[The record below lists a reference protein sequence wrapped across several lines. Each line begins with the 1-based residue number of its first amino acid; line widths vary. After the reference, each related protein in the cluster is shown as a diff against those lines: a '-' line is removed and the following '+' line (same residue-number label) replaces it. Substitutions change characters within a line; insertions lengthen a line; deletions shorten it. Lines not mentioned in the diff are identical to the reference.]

1 MFPMNRLH
9 LKPQHWL
16 ATALCALYLHAAAF
30 DLQGHRGARGLAP
43 ENTLPGFAKTLGVG
57 VTTIETDLAISRDGV
72 LLISHDPALN
82 PDITRGPDGQF
93 LSGRGPVIWHT
104 DHAELQRYD
113 VGRLK
118 PGSRYAAQYPDQ
130 QPHDGARLPRLQDLF
145 ALVERSGNRE
155 VRFALEIKTRPD
167 APADTAAPDA
177 FAGKVVEAVRA
188 AGVALRTTL
197 LSFDWRALQAV
208 QQMAPDIG
216 TVYLSIQRPNFDNIG
231 ASNPNGSAWTAG
243 LRYADH
249 GSVPKLIHAAGGRI
263 WSAFHGDLDAELVK
277 QAKALG
283 LTVLAWTVNEP
294 ARMAQ
299 VMDMGVDG
307 IVTDRPDLL
316 RDVIARRGLPLPK
329 PTPVRAD

>member
-1 MFPMNRLH
+1 MCPLNRLH

-16 ATALCALYLHAAAF
+16 TTALCALCLHAAAF

-43 ENTLPGFAKTLGVG
+43 ENTLPGFAKTLDVG

-93 LSGRGPVIWHT
+93 LATRGPVIWHT

-113 VGRLK
+113 IGRLK
-118 PGSRYAAQYPDQ
+118 PGTRYAAQYSDQ

-145 ALVERSGNRE
+145 ALVERSGDRE
-155 VRFALEIKTRPD
+155 VRTALEIKTRPD
-167 APADTAAPDA
+167 APADTATPDA
-177 FAGKVVEAVRA
+177 FARKVVDAVRA
-188 AGVALRTTL
+188 AGVAQRTTL

-208 QQMAPDIG
+208 QQLAPDIG

-231 ASNPNGSAWTAG
+231 ASNPN
-243 LRYADH
+243 

-316 RDVIARRGLPLPK
+316 RDVMARRGLPLPK